1 MRDWGNDVWQVF
13 ALLNAVLV
21 SVTSKRLRKVYI
33 RNNKYNST
41 FEEIK
46 ESKSTKMIVDF
57 INYNWK
63 KNDKY

>member
-1 MRDWGNDVWQVF
+1 M
-13 ALLNAVLV
+13 LNAVLV

-33 RNNKYNST
+33 RNNKYNNT